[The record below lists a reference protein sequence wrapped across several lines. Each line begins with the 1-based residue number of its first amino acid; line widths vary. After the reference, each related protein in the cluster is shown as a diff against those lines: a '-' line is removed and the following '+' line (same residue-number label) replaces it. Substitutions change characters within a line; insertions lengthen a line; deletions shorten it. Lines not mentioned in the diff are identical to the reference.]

1 MVFIICVIIKQIYE
15 KKGEYMKYL
24 MQKPLVPLAEISRT
38 LVIPESTLRDWI
50 RKGKITVESAA
61 RSYRKSAMN
70 MVDLNSL
77 SNELDRDTEE
87 LAEELAERDVKIFIR
102 TLTKSETE
110 KLGDAAQYEAMEPD
124 SLYESAGQ
132 LQREIYSLYYEL
144 RHHRPEFDLEEV
156 DIDGLSTYLQVKPE
170 KLLFELEKERQRRK
184 NFINKLLIST
194 EGQQ

>member
-1 MVFIICVIIKQIYE
+1 
-15 KKGEYMKYL
+15 MKYL
-24 MQKPLVPLAEISRT
+24 IQKPLVPLAEISRT

-77 SNELDRDTEE
+77 SNELERDTEE
-87 LAEELAERDVKIFIR
+87 LAMELAERDVKIFIR
-102 TLTKSETE
+102 TLTKSEIDKASE
-110 KLGDAAQYEAMEPD
+110 PAQYEAMEPEG
-124 SLYESAGQ
+124 LYESAGQ

-144 RHHRPEFDLEEV
+144 RHQHPEFDLEEV
-156 DIDGLSTYLQVKPE
+156 DIDGLSTYLKVKPE
-170 KLLFELEKERQRRK
+170 KLLFELEKERQRKK
-184 NFINKLLIST
+184 NFLKKLLASS